1 MSAMSITKDEVS
13 DLITFNNQQMMDS
26 FKALLQDTVGQI
38 KRANEDAADLQMKE
52 IKKLK
57 HSEPHKFNRK
67 VNEDQYKFNLKLGE
81 TLDNAKSAA
90 QKSQLEKVK
99 SELDEGEKLLLER
112 QKHILLAD
120 KSESG
125 WLTVEEYKKHD
136 LAENSD
142 DEKWIFSA
150 ERRARATLSTLKKKR
165 SSSFAASRRSAL
177 VCPSAPVTS
186 SASSQQQP
194 QAIQSL
200 VPSSFTVRRLNMGSC
215 FACGKPGHWRS
226 TCPAMAKQLCLL
238 QLQSDFK
245 IRINQVL
252 LIPFLII
259 MIWLWKRKMTVLQ
272 IVILSHFVL
281 RFILSFWIRWLI
293 HSLRL
298 IFPVSPRCE
307 EGLNCVFFS
316 GVL

>member
-1 MSAMSITKDEVS
+1 MSVTKDEVS
-13 DLITFNNQQMMDS
+13 DLITLNNQQMMDS

-38 KRANEDAADLQMKE
+38 KRANEDAADLQMRE

-57 HSEPHKFNRK
+57 HSEPHKFKRK
-67 VNEDQYKFNLKLGE
+67 ANEDQYKFNLKLGE

-99 SELDEGEKLLLER
+99 SELEEGEKLLFER

-125 WLTVEEYKKHD
+125 WFTVEEYKKHD

-142 DEKWIFSA
+142 DEKRIFSA

-165 SSSFAASRRSAL
+165 SSSFAASRRSSL
-177 VCPSAPVTS
+177 VRPSAPFTA
-186 SASSQQQP
+186 SASSPQQP

-200 VPSSFTVRRLNMGSC
+200 VPSSFTVRRPNMGSC

-226 TCPAMAKQLCLL
+226 TCPAMAKQ
-238 QLQSDFK
+238 QPPSASK
-245 IRINQVL
+245 
-252 LIPFLII
+252 
-259 MIWLWKRKMTVLQ
+259 
-272 IVILSHFVL
+272 
-281 RFILSFWIRWLI
+281 
-293 HSLRL
+293 
-298 IFPVSPRCE
+298 
-307 EGLNCVFFS
+307 
-316 GVL
+316 